1 MEEKM
6 KSKSKIGFLMSAI
19 AVTAMMATTPVFA
32 TDAKNPDS
40 KNYQVNTDNKNHKMK
55 KDTKNYQMKHDN
67 SMAELGPIK
76 GGYSILGTKF
86 IGKEIENLQGEDVG
100 EVKDIM
106 IDSNGRV
113 RYAAVSYGGFLG
125 IGDKL
130 FAVPMEA
137 FQFQRESD
145 LFFDDV
151 KLILDVTPE
160 QLEGDE
166 GFDEKNWPDLADENY
181 RKELDTRYNIDRPRM
196 NN

>member
-1 MEEKM
+1 MKLEK
-6 KSKSKIGFLMSAI
+6 L
-19 AVTAMMATTPVFA
+19 
-32 TDAKNPDS
+32 
-40 KNYQVNTDNKNHKMK
+40 Y
-55 KDTKNYQMKHDN
+55 
-67 SMAELGPIK
+67 
-76 GGYSILGTKF
+76 
-86 IGKEIENLQGEDVG
+86 
-100 EVKDIM
+100 KDIFEA
-106 IDSNGRV
+106 NV
-113 RYAAVSYGGFLG
+113 
-125 IGDKL
+125 GDKL